1 MVARLASAGIGLP
14 LLGAAV
20 WFGSPWFTALAAL
33 VAALGAAEFSR
44 LVSQSRV
51 SPVLLSAPWAVALVL
66 GGHAGAEFILPVL
79 GVGLLASLVLPLLM
93 RERGHA
99 LTDWALTVAGALY
112 LGLPLSF
119 AVLLRGLEDGR
130 YWLLFVLLATFATDT
145 GAYFVGRLA
154 GRRRLAPTISP
165 NKTWEGAVGGFIAA
179 VGAAVA
185 MSLLFPLPV
194 EPWLVALFGAAIG
207 IVAQL
212 GDLAQ
217 SMLKRSVGAK
227 DAGRLIPGHGGVL
240 DRFDSVAFTLVLMY
254 HLASLAGPS

>member
-14 LLGAAV
+14 LLGVAV
-20 WFGSPWFTALAAL
+20 WFGSPWLTALAAL

-51 SPVLLSAPWAVALVL
+51 SPILLSAPWAVALVL

-79 GVGLLASLVLPLLM
+79 GGGLLVSLVLPLL
-93 RERGHA
+93 RKERSHA

-119 AVLLRGLEDGR
+119 AVLLRGLEHGR

-145 GAYFVGRLA
+145 GAYFIGRLA
-154 GRRRLAPTISP
+154 GRHRLAPTISP
-165 NKTWEGAVGGFIAA
+165 NKTWEGAVGGFTAA

-194 EPWLVALFGAAIG
+194 EAVDWRTLRGRHRHHRPAWGPRPVHAETVRRGQGCRVAHPGATA
-207 IVAQL
+207 
-212 GDLAQ
+212 
-217 SMLKRSVGAK
+217 
-227 DAGRLIPGHGGVL
+227 
-240 DRFDSVAFTLVLMY
+240 
-254 HLASLAGPS
+254 ASWTASIALPSRWCSCII